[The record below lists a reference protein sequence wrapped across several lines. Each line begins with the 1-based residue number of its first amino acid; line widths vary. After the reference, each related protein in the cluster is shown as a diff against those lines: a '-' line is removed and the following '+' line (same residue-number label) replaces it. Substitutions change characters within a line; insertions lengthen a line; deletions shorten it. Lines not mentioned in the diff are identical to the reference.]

1 MSSHFYLGLKL
12 YFFSKES
19 IRSPIIISEIPFRTF
34 QVYFEIFLIHSLI
47 SLYLYDSILYY
58 ILRLLDNSETSVL
71 LKYLFERCKTFLD
84 LMYGLR
90 RPEMFLFATFLC
102 FKSSPVTRN
111 LIKSI
116 HFATV
121 FTSFLKI
128 YVCIF

>member
-71 LKYLFERCKTFLD
+71 LKSLFERCKTFLD
-84 LMYGLR
+84 LMYCLR
-90 RPEMFLFATFLC
+90 RPEMFSFARFFVFQKQSCYAQPYQKHPLC
-102 FKSSPVTRN
+102 YCF
-111 LIKSI
+111 
-116 HFATV
+116 
-121 FTSFLKI
+121 
-128 YVCIF
+128 Y